1 MILGRE
7 DLKPFKAWFQK
18 TLPLAYDD
26 SLTYQELLYKL
37 IAKINE
43 VIESQ
48 NQTNENFDELYA
60 LFIQLKEYVDNYFK
74 NLDVQEEI
82 NKKLDEMVADGTLES
97 IIAKY
102 LKHQLVV
109 NPEGYGAVGDG
120 VTNDAAAFKKMFTDA
135 QNNGYII
142 KLTKPKYNVAGIGRP
157 YIIIT
162 MWGDTDKT
170 TLLFGEN
177 DALVNNGSL
186 SLKNI
191 VFECETTGT
200 SPIISYNQVNQ
211 ILEIENCDFINTAA
225 TDSKRYAIAIR
236 ALNNLTVMKN
246 ISIVGFESGIIFSGS
261 KNIGKNTSYVLDN
274 ITIKNSQTG
283 IDFEGYTATKPMT
296 GSLKNVA
303 ISNIYF
309 ENTEEQ
315 KSSIKTEVGSDAI
328 LISAVENFSI
338 SNVISKHAR
347 ERAIYVN
354 VCRCG
359 SISNVYSEHSDTIKI
374 AGEKNNSSSFISI
387 NNVDSLQ
394 PELGSLFDCYYTNYV
409 TLNNARV
416 YCNVNSDSMIRIRN
430 YNRELILSNIEI
442 NGGYRTPIAFESE
455 TDDDTMTNITLKN
468 IRCYNVR
475 TNVAGPVIEFK
486 NDRANWIYDLCIDG
500 FSLNPN
506 NNFYDANSNVTSF
519 INANNVNGISISNAV
534 LRGFGASANLMSI
547 TGPRSSYN
555 NIEILGANRNGSGT
569 FGTPAEANNLRSYSS
584 SSSTAYRYNSYAV
597 FNTKNNIISYIT
609 NMQLRVLKAGVQYIL
624 DDSISYMFTVS
635 GTKNGTY
642 YNDNGSITKI
652 TGDDIISGSGL
663 NLPAGVYEIVSWAI

>member
-18 TLPLAYDD
+18 TLPLVYDD

-43 VIESQ
+43 VVESQ

-60 LFIQLKEYVDNYFK
+60 LFVQLKDYVDNYFK
-74 NLDVQEEI
+74 NLDVQKEI
-82 NKKLDEMVADGTLES
+82 NNKLDEMAADGTLES
-97 IIAKY
+97 IVAKY
-102 LKHQLVV
+102 LKYQLVV

-191 VFECETTGT
+191 VFECETTST

-261 KNIGKNTSYVLDN
+261 KNIGKNASYVLDN

-283 IDFEGYTATKPMT
+283 IDFEGYTATNPMT

-315 KSSIKTEVGSDAI
+315 KSSIETEVGSDAI

-354 VCRCG
+354 VCRYG

-374 AGEKNNSSSFISI
+374 AGEKNNTSSFISI

-409 TLNNARV
+409 TLNNAHV

-455 TDDDTMTNITLKN
+455 TKDDTMTNITLKN

-534 LRGFGASANLMSI
+534 LRGFGAGANLMSI

-569 FGTPAEANNLRSYSS
+569 FGTPAEVNNLRSYSS

-597 FNTKNNIISYIT
+597 FNTKNSIISYIT

>member
-1 MILGRE
+1 M
-7 DLKPFKAWFQK
+7 
-18 TLPLAYDD
+18 
-26 SLTYQELLYKL
+26 
-37 IAKINE
+37 
-43 VIESQ
+43 
-48 NQTNENFDELYA
+48 
-60 LFIQLKEYVDNYFK
+60 
-74 NLDVQEEI
+74 
-82 NKKLDEMVADGTLES
+82 
-97 IIAKY
+97 
-102 LKHQLVV
+102 
-109 NPEGYGAVGDG
+109 
-120 VTNDAAAFKKMFTDA
+120 
-135 QNNGYII
+135 
-142 KLTKPKYNVAGIGRP
+142 
-157 YIIIT
+157 
-162 MWGDTDKT
+162 
-170 TLLFGEN
+170 
-177 DALVNNGSL
+177 
-186 SLKNI
+186 
-191 VFECETTGT
+191 
-200 SPIISYNQVNQ
+200 
-211 ILEIENCDFINTAA
+211 
-225 TDSKRYAIAIR
+225 
-236 ALNNLTVMKN
+236 
-246 ISIVGFESGIIFSGS
+246 
-261 KNIGKNTSYVLDN
+261 
-274 ITIKNSQTG
+274 
-283 IDFEGYTATKPMT
+283 
-296 GSLKNVA
+296 
-303 ISNIYF
+303 
-309 ENTEEQ
+309 
-315 KSSIKTEVGSDAI
+315 VGSDAI
-328 LISAVENFSI
+328 LISAVEILSI
-338 SNVISKHAR
+338 SNFISKHAR

-354 VCRCG
+354 VCRYG

-374 AGEKNNSSSFISI
+374 AGEKNNTSSFISI

-534 LRGFGASANLMSI
+534 LRGFGAGANLMSI

-584 SSSTAYRYNSYAV
+584 SSSTAYKYNSYAV

>member
-18 TLPLAYDD
+18 TLPLVYDD

-43 VIESQ
+43 VVESQ

-60 LFIQLKEYVDNYFK
+60 LFVQLKDYVDNYFK
-74 NLDVQEEI
+74 NLDVQKEI
-82 NKKLDEMVADGTLES
+82 NNKLDEMAADGTLES
-97 IIAKY
+97 IVAKY
-102 LKHQLVV
+102 LKYQLVV

-142 KLTKPKYNVAGIGRP
+142 KLTKPKYNVVGIGRP

-211 ILEIENCDFINTAA
+211 ILEIENCDFINNAA

-283 IDFEGYTATKPMT
+283 IDFEGYTATNPMT

-315 KSSIKTEVGSDAI
+315 KSSIETEVGSDAI

-354 VCRCG
+354 VCRYG
-359 SISNVYSEHSDTIKI
+359 SISNVYSEHSDTIKV
-374 AGEKNNSSSFISI
+374 AGEKNNTSSFISI

-394 PELGSLFDCYYTNYV
+394 PELGSLFDCYYTNYL

-416 YCNVNSDSMIRIRN
+416 YCNINSDSMIRIRN

-506 NNFYDANSNVTSF
+506 NNFYDVNSNVTSF

-534 LRGFGASANLMSI
+534 LRGFGAGANLMSI

-569 FGTPAEANNLRSYSS
+569 FGTPAEANNLRSYAS

-597 FNTKNNIISYIT
+597 FNTKNNIISYTT
-609 NMQLRVLKAGVQYIL
+609 NMQLRVLRAGVQYIL

-663 NLPAGVYEIVSWAI
+663 NLPVGVYEIVSWAI

>member
-43 VIESQ
+43 VVESQ

-60 LFIQLKEYVDNYFK
+60 LFVQLKDYVDNYFK

-82 NKKLDEMVADGTLES
+82 NNKLDEMAADGTLES
-97 IIAKY
+97 IVAKY
-102 LKHQLVV
+102 LKYQLVV
-109 NPEGYGAVGDG
+109 NPERYGAVGDG

-191 VFECETTGT
+191 VFECETTST
-200 SPIISYNQVNQ
+200 SPIISYNGVNQ

-261 KNIGKNTSYVLDN
+261 KNIGKNASYVLDN

-283 IDFEGYTATKPMT
+283 IDFEGYTATNPMK

-309 ENTEEQ
+309 ENTEKQ
-315 KSSIKTEVGSDAI
+315 KSSIETEVGSDAI

-338 SNVISKHAR
+338 SNVISKYAR

-354 VCRCG
+354 VCRYG

-374 AGEKNNSSSFISI
+374 AGEKNNTSAFISI

-409 TLNNARV
+409 TLNNAHV

-430 YNRELILSNIEI
+430 YNRELILSDIEI

-455 TDDDTMTNITLKN
+455 TKDDTMTNISLKN

-534 LRGFGASANLMSI
+534 LRGFGAGANLMSI

-584 SSSTAYRYNSYAV
+584 SSSPAYKYNSYAV

>member
-18 TLPLAYDD
+18 TLPLVYDD

-43 VIESQ
+43 VVESQ

-60 LFIQLKEYVDNYFK
+60 LFVQLKDYVDNYFK
-74 NLDVQEEI
+74 NLDVQKEI
-82 NKKLDEMVADGTLES
+82 NNKLDEMAADGTLES
-97 IIAKY
+97 IVAKY
-102 LKHQLVV
+102 LKYQLVV

-142 KLTKPKYNVAGIGRP
+142 KLTKPKYNVVGIGRP

-177 DALVNNGSL
+177 DVLVNNGSL

-200 SPIISYNQVNQ
+200 SPIISHNQVNQ

-261 KNIGKNTSYVLDN
+261 KNIGKNASYVLDN

-283 IDFEGYTATKPMT
+283 IDFEGYTATNPMT

-315 KSSIKTEVGSDAI
+315 KSSIETEVGSDAI

-354 VCRCG
+354 VCRYG

-374 AGEKNNSSSFISI
+374 AGEKNNTSSFISI

-534 LRGFGASANLMSI
+534 LRGFGAGANLMSI

-584 SSSTAYRYNSYAV
+584 SSSTTYRYNSYAV

-609 NMQLRVLKAGVQYIL
+609 NMQLRVLTAGVQYIL

-642 YNDNGSITKI
+642 YNNNGSITKI

-663 NLPAGVYEIVSWAI
+663 NLPVGVYEIVSWAI

>member
-37 IAKINE
+37 TAKINE
-43 VIESQ
+43 VVESQ

-82 NKKLDEMVADGTLES
+82 NNKLDEMVADGTLES
-97 IIAKY
+97 IVAKY
-102 LKHQLVV
+102 LKYQLVV

-191 VFECETTGT
+191 VFECETTST
-200 SPIISYNQVNQ
+200 SPIISFHQVNQ

-261 KNIGKNTSYVLDN
+261 KNIGKNASYVLDN

-283 IDFEGYTATKPMT
+283 IDFEGYTATNPMT

-315 KSSIKTEVGSDAI
+315 KSSIETEVGSDAI

-354 VCRCG
+354 VCRYG

-534 LRGFGASANLMSI
+534 LRGFGAGANLMSI

-584 SSSTAYRYNSYAV
+584 SSSSAYRYNSYAV

-609 NMQLRVLKAGVQYIL
+609 NMQLRVLTAGVQYIL

-642 YNDNGSITKI
+642 YNDNGSLTKI

>member
-1 MILGRE
+1 MTKKIE
-7 DLKPFKAWFQK
+7 PFRVWFQR
-18 TLPLAYDD
+18 TLPLLYDD
-26 SLTYQELLYKL
+26 TLTYETMLYKIIDKL
-37 IAKINE
+37 NE
-43 VIESQ
+43 VVNSQ
-48 NQTNENFDELYA
+48 NNLSDDFMNLYNQFMELKSWIENWFD
-60 LFIQLKEYVDNYFK
+60 
-74 NLDVQEEI
+74 NLDVQDEI
-82 NKKLDEMVADGTLES
+82 NKKLDDMVADGTLES

-102 LKHQLVV
+102 LKYQLVV

-157 YIIIT
+157 HIIIT

-177 DALVNNGSL
+177 DVLVNNGSL

-261 KNIGKNTSYVLDN
+261 KNIGKNASYVLDN

-283 IDFEGYTATKPMT
+283 IDFEGYTATNPMT

-315 KSSIKTEVGSDAI
+315 KSSIETEVGSDAI

-354 VCRCG
+354 VCRYG

-374 AGEKNNSSSFISI
+374 AGEKITRRH
-387 NNVDSLQ
+387 
-394 PELGSLFDCYYTNYV
+394 LF
-409 TLNNARV
+409 
-416 YCNVNSDSMIRIRN
+416 
-430 YNRELILSNIEI
+430 
-442 NGGYRTPIAFESE
+442 
-455 TDDDTMTNITLKN
+455 
-468 IRCYNVR
+468 
-475 TNVAGPVIEFK
+475 
-486 NDRANWIYDLCIDG
+486 
-500 FSLNPN
+500 
-506 NNFYDANSNVTSF
+506 
-519 INANNVNGISISNAV
+519 
-534 LRGFGASANLMSI
+534 
-547 TGPRSSYN
+547 
-555 NIEILGANRNGSGT
+555 
-569 FGTPAEANNLRSYSS
+569 
-584 SSSTAYRYNSYAV
+584 
-597 FNTKNNIISYIT
+597 
-609 NMQLRVLKAGVQYIL
+609 Q
-624 DDSISYMFTVS
+624 
-635 GTKNGTY
+635 
-642 YNDNGSITKI
+642 
-652 TGDDIISGSGL
+652 
-663 NLPAGVYEIVSWAI
+663 

>member
-43 VIESQ
+43 VVESQ

-82 NKKLDEMVADGTLES
+82 NNKLDEMVADGTLES

-170 TLLFGEN
+170 TLLFGKN

-200 SPIISYNQVNQ
+200 SPIISYNEVNQ

-283 IDFEGYTATKPMT
+283 IDFEGYTATNPMT

-309 ENTEEQ
+309 ENTEKQ
-315 KSSIKTEVGSDAI
+315 KSSIETEAGSDAI

-354 VCRCG
+354 VCRYG

-374 AGEKNNSSSFISI
+374 AGEKNNTSSFISI

-534 LRGFGASANLMSI
+534 LRGFGAGANLMSI

-555 NIEILGANRNGSGT
+555 NIEILGANRNGSGV

-609 NMQLRVLKAGVQYIL
+609 NMQLRVLRAGVQYIL